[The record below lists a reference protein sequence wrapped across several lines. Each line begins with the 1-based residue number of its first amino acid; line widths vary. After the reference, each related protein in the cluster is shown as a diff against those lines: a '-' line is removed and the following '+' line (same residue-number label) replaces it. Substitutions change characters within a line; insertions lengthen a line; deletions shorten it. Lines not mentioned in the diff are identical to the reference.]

1 MATTRSLP
9 DHRSAHARGFTLLEL
24 MVVLLILAL
33 ITSIAA
39 PRVTKYLSQAKTQAA
54 KIQVTAL
61 SAAVESF
68 YLDTGRFPSTDEGLR
83 VLMDAP
89 TATASWRG
97 PYLRQRESLID
108 PWGQA
113 YLYKLPG
120 RDAEFDVYTL
130 AADRREGGS
139 GDDAD
144 IGNW

>member
-1 MATTRSLP
+1 
-9 DHRSAHARGFTLLEL
+9 
-24 MVVLLILAL
+24 MVVLLILGL

-54 KIQVTAL
+54 KIQVAAL
-61 SAAVESF
+61 SAAVESY
-68 YLDTGRFPSTDEGLR
+68 YLDTGRFPSADEGLR
-83 VLMDAP
+83 VLVEAP
-89 TATASWRG
+89 RNLGNWKG

-120 RDAEFDVYTL
+120 RSAEFDVYTL
-130 AADRREGGS
+130 AADQREGGS
-139 GDDAD
+139 DDDAD

>member
-1 MATTRSLP
+1 
-9 DHRSAHARGFTLLEL
+9 

-33 ITSIAA
+33 IGSIAA
-39 PRVTKYLSQAKTQAA
+39 PRVTKYLGQAKTQTA
-54 KIQVTAL
+54 KIQVSAL

-68 YLDTGRFPSTDEGLR
+68 YLDNGRFPSTDEGLSA
-83 VLMDAP
+83 LMDAP
-89 TATASWRG
+89 ADLPTWKG
-97 PYLRQRESLID
+97 PYLRQRESLVD

-113 YLYKLPG
+113 YRYKLPG